1 MWLLKEMVLNDWL
14 SSSLEAWGGN
24 MDRRQLVAGL
34 GLAGAVAPLLVATEA
49 LAKPAGNGL
58 AAYREGTLT
67 ISTISRRA
75 SELALKQGSP
85 QVQSFAKLEMA
96 EQMTVGQT
104 LLNKEN
110 PPLMKLGA
118 EDSDAL
124 AKLATLSGAQFDQ
137 AYVAAEIA
145 GHKKLLG
152 IQEALIAKG
161 GLGSDASHIAY
172 FLRTFIHEHLELLA
186 QLQKA

>member
-1 MWLLKEMVLNDWL
+1 
-14 SSSLEAWGGN
+14 
-24 MDRRQLVAGL
+24 MDRRQLVAGI
-34 GLAGAVAPLLVATEA
+34 GLAGAVAPLLVSAEA
-49 LAKPAGNGL
+49 VAKPSNY

-75 SELALKQGSP
+75 SELAIKQGSAP
-85 QVQSFAKLEMA
+85 VQNFAKLELA

-104 LLNKEN
+104 LLNKEA

-124 AKLATLSGAQFDQ
+124 AKLAALPSGPQFDQ

-152 IQEALIAKG
+152 IQEALIAKE

>member
-1 MWLLKEMVLNDWL
+1 
-14 SSSLEAWGGN
+14 
-24 MDRRQLVAGL
+24 MDRRQLVAGI
-34 GLAGAVAPLLVATEA
+34 GLAGAVAPLLVSAEA
-49 LAKPAGNGL
+49 AAKPSNSNY

-75 SELALKQGSP
+75 SELAIKQGSAP
-85 QVQSFAKLEMA
+85 VQNFAKLELA

-104 LLNKEN
+104 LLNKEA

-124 AKLATLSGAQFDQ
+124 AKLAALPSGPQFDQ

-152 IQEALIAKG
+152 IQEALIAKE

>member
-1 MWLLKEMVLNDWL
+1 
-14 SSSLEAWGGN
+14 

-34 GLAGAVAPLLVATEA
+34 GLVGTVAPLLVSTQAS
-49 LAKPAGNGL
+49 AKPSAH

-75 SELALKQGSP
+75 SELAIKQGSP
-85 QVQSFAKLEMA
+85 AIQTFAKLELA

-104 LLNKEN
+104 LLNKDA
-110 PPLMKLGA
+110 PPLKTLSA
-118 EDSDAL
+118 EDNDAL
-124 AKLATLSGAQFDQ
+124 AKLAALSGPQFDQ
-137 AYVAAEIA
+137 AYVAAEIG

-152 IQEALIAKG
+152 IQETLIAKE
-161 GLGSDASHIAY
+161 GLGSNLSHIAY
-172 FLRTFIHEHLELLA
+172 FLRTFIHEHLDLLA